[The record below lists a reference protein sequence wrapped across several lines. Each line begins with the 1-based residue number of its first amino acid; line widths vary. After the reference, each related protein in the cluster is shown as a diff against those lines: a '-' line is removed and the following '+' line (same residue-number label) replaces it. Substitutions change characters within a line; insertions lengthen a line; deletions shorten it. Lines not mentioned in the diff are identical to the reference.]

1 MRKSVI
7 ASLVLGG
14 VIALTVSV
22 ESARAALVTF
32 QFNGTQT
39 GNPAVTVQALLGID
53 SSLVVPNGTFT
64 QANLSSFSVT
74 YNGAFT
80 ASSTA
85 LPPSLSGQF
94 NNVANVFSS
103 LFVNDPLTIPGHTG
117 TNNFQFFGANGQS
130 WAFGVT
136 GPAPGPLNVT
146 GTGTWTVAAVP
157 VPAALWLFG
166 SGLAAMVGFARRR
179 KNGEA

>member
-1 MRKSVI
+1 MSTQ
-7 ASLVLGG
+7 LVLGL
-14 VIALTVSV
+14 VFAPMLALLTPSG
-22 ESARAALVTF
+22 AKAALV
-32 QFNGTQT
+32 QFEFHGTQT
-39 GNPAVTVQALLGID
+39 GNPAATVQAVLALE

-64 QANLSSFSVT
+64 QANLSSFAVT
-74 YNGAFT
+74 YHGAFT

-94 NNVANVFSS
+94 NHVATVFSS
-103 LFVNDPLTIPGHTG
+103 LFVNNPFTIPGHTG
-117 TNNFQFFGANGQS
+117 TNNVQFFGANGQS

-157 VPAALWLFG
+157 LPAAIWLFG
-166 SGLAAMVGFARRR
+166 SGAGLLAIRTWRGYSPS
-179 KNGEA
+179 

>member
-1 MRKSVI
+1 MSKTCVT
-7 ASLVLGG
+7 LL
-14 VIALTVSV
+14 ALCGLLAFMAPVKA
-22 ESARAALVTF
+22 ARAAPVFF

-39 GNPAVTVQALLGID
+39 GGPASVQALLGID
-53 SSLVVPNGTFT
+53 SSLVVPNGTFD
-64 QANLSSFSVT
+64 QSSLNFSLSVQ
-74 YNGAFT
+74 YNGAFS
-80 ASSTA
+80 ASGTSPATV
-85 LPPSLSGQF
+85 SGQF

-136 GPAPGPLNVT
+136 APAPGQLNVQ
-146 GTGTWTVAAVP
+146 GTGAWTVAAVP

-166 SGLAAMVGFARRR
+166 SGLTAVVSLARG
-179 KNGEA
+179 KAKQC

>member
-1 MRKSVI
+1 MSKHRVLG
-7 ASLVLGG
+7 LVLG
-14 VIALTVSV
+14 VTLALLAPNQTK
-22 ESARAALVTF
+22 AALVQF
-32 QFNGTQT
+32 EFNGTQT

-53 SSLVVPNGTFT
+53 SSLVVPNGSFT
-64 QANLSSFSVT
+64 HATLQTFSVQ
-74 YNGAFT
+74 YHGIVT
-80 ASSTA
+80 AASTA

-94 NNVANVFSS
+94 NNVADAFSS

-146 GTGTWTVAAVP
+146 GTGTWTIAAVP
-157 VPAALWLFG
+157 LPAAIWLFG
-166 SGLAAMVGFARRR
+166 SGAGLLAIRTR
-179 KNGEA
+179 KGRLAS